1 MVITADTYATGGEIG
16 SIEPHPP
23 TPAARRRLR
32 DLMRKAYLMNI
43 NRPLYETLAAGIT
56 E

>member
-16 SIEPHPP
+16 SVDPHPTP
-23 TPAARRRLR
+23 TTRRRLR

-43 NRPLYETLAAGIT
+43 NRPLY
-56 E
+56 